1 LLSDQHGDST
11 ERVFLIAFAGTSA
24 KTAESNRTTI
34 GQGMRKPEEDL
45 RSVHETFAIAKCR
58 PMTGSVISG
67 SSFLLIPHI
76 ACADA
81 GYHYYDQART

>member
-1 LLSDQHGDST
+1 LSDQHGDST

-45 RSVHETFAIAKCR
+45 RSVMKPSPSRSAARWQAQWYPGAHFFWSR
-58 PMTGSVISG
+58 ISPALMRATTIMIKRG
-67 SSFLLIPHI
+67 
-76 ACADA
+76 
-81 GYHYYDQART
+81 R